1 MKPVTVITGEWTGKL
16 CTEQKLNE
24 FLENDGA
31 RLLYGCIYE
40 NAGYWNTENL
50 FQDCLITAARCIEA
64 YDEARMDT
72 KLTTYIWHAC
82 ENVIKMAYR
91 KRGTVKVLSE
101 ENLTVPMSE
110 DAFDVEDHTAPGL
123 DESIGEKVDLET
135 RIAALR
141 KAIEASAT
149 GLTDEEKTVIY
160 ETLKDR
166 TQFEIGRTIGRSQS
180 YVSKTYS
187 TALKKLRTALCGM
200 GMGV

>member
-40 NAGYWNTENL
+40 NAGSWNVENL

-72 KLTTYIWHAC
+72 KLTTYIWQAC
-82 ENVIKMAYR
+82 ENAIKMMYR
-91 KRGTVKVLSE
+91 KRDAVKVHTE

-110 DAFDVEDHTAPGL
+110 EVFNVEDHTAPGL

-135 RIAALR
+135 RVAALR
-141 KAIEASAT
+141 KAIEAPAT
-149 GLTDEEKTVIY
+149 GLTGEETVLDLY
-160 ETLKDR
+160 C
-166 TQFEIGRTIGRSQS
+166 GAGTIGLSMARRAGRLIG
-180 YVSKTYS
+180 VEVEPRALLDLLRAE
-187 TALKKLRTALCGM
+187 TADIII
-200 GMGV
+200 

>member
-40 NAGYWNTENL
+40 NAGSWNAENL

-72 KLTTYIWHAC
+72 KLTTYIWQAC
-82 ENVIKMAYR
+82 ENAIKMMYR
-91 KRGTVKVLSE
+91 KRDAVKVHTE

-110 DAFDVEDHTAPGL
+110 EVFNVEDHTAPGL

-135 RIAALR
+135 RVAALR
-141 KAIEASAT
+141 KAIEAPAT
-149 GLTDEEKTVIY
+149 GLTGEEKTVIY

-166 TQFEIGRTIGRSQS
+166 SQFEIGRIIGHSQS

-187 TALKKLRTALCGM
+187 AALKKLRTVLCGM
-200 GMGV
+200 GVGV

>member
-16 CTEQKLNE
+16 CTEHKLNE

-72 KLTTYIWHAC
+72 KLTTYIWQAC
-82 ENVIKMAYR
+82 ENAIKMMYR
-91 KRGTVKVLSE
+91 KRDAVKVHTE

-110 DAFDVEDHTAPGL
+110 EVFNVEDPTAPGL

-135 RIAALR
+135 RVAALR
-141 KAIEASAT
+141 KAIEAPAT
-149 GLTDEEKTVIY
+149 GLTGEEKTVIY

-166 TQFEIGRTIGRSQS
+166 SQFEIGRIIGHSQS

-187 TALKKLRTALCGM
+187 AALKKLRTALCGM